1 MLFSD
6 VCSVFEKMEAT
17 SKRLEL
23 TDMLAGLLAKAGED
37 TERLVY
43 LVQGKIAP
51 DYEGIELG
59 MSEKLIAKALTSIS
73 SKSEKEISGMM
84 AKSGDI
90 GIVAQEIISEKVQS
104 TLLKGDISV
113 KHVFEALRDIALTS
127 GEGSV
132 TKKLSLYRELILN
145 STPVEAKYITR
156 IITGKMRLGV
166 SDATIITGL
175 VSAFN
180 YEGDPADIENAYNCH
195 PDMGYIA
202 GLLRSRKIEKIR
214 ETSPEPLVPV
224 KVMLAERL
232 TSVEE
237 ILEKLGGKCAAEYK
251 YDGLRTQIHF
261 DGKTIKIFSR
271 GTEETT
277 QNFPD
282 VLKAFAETFHCKSCI
297 LDGESVPYNPETGEL
312 YPFQMVSQR
321 RGRKYDLEG
330 KSQEI
335 PIVVFL
341 FDILYLDG
349 KSQLMV
355 PYPERRK
362 KLESIF
368 KENDHFK
375 LATRI
380 VSSSAH
386 EIMEFFERSI
396 SDGCEGIVAKS
407 VSEDSFYRAG
417 ARGWQWIKF
426 KRDYQ
431 KELSDSLDLVVLGA
445 FSGHGRRKGTYGAL
459 LMGVYDHERDVFE
472 TVCKLGTG
480 FTDDVL
486 FNLPKMLA
494 DYISPHKP
502 NNVNSILEPDVWF
515 YPSVVLEV
523 RGAEITIS
531 PVHTCAF
538 SKIVEG
544 SGLSLRFPRFTGN
557 FRSDKK
563 GDQCTTTEEV
573 LSMFN
578 NQKKKGAESDK

>member
-1 MLFSD
+1 
-6 VCSVFEKMEAT
+6 MEAT

-23 TDMLAGLLAKAGED
+23 TDMLSKLLSKAGED
-37 TERLVY
+37 TEMLVY

-59 MSEKLIAKALTSIS
+59 MSEKLIAKALVSITSMD
-73 SKSEKEISGMM
+73 EKEIARMM
-84 AKSGDI
+84 ARSGDM
-90 GIVAQEIISEKVQS
+90 GTVSQEVIAERVQS
-104 TLLKGDISV
+104 TLEKQDITV
-113 KHVFEALRDIALTS
+113 KRVFNALTEIAQTS

-132 TKKLSLYRELILN
+132 TKKLALYKDLVLN
-145 STPVEAKYITR
+145 GTPVEAKYITR

-166 SDATIITGL
+166 SDATIITAL
-175 VSAFN
+175 VAAFS
-180 YEGDPADIENAYNCH
+180 YEGDPAEIENAYNCH

-202 GLLRSRKIEKIR
+202 GLLRKGLTDKIR
-214 ETSPEPLVPV
+214 EASPQPLVPV

-232 TSVEE
+232 TSVDE
-237 ILEKLGGKCAAEYK
+237 ILEKLGGTCAAEYK

-261 DGKTIKIFSR
+261 DGKTVKIFSR

-277 QNFPD
+277 SNFPD
-282 VLKAFAETFHCKSCI
+282 IVRAFTETFHCKSCI

-330 KSQEI
+330 KLHEI

-349 KSQLMV
+349 SSLLAV

-362 KLESIF
+362 KLESLF
-368 KENDHFK
+368 TENDHFK
-375 LATRI
+375 PATRI
-380 VSSSAH
+380 VSSNAH

-407 VSEDSFYRAG
+407 VGADSYYRAG

-459 LMGVYDHERDVFE
+459 LMGVYDHRRDIFE

-486 FNLPKMLA
+486 FNLPKILA
-494 DYISPHKP
+494 DYRSPNKP

-515 YPSVVLEV
+515 YPSIVLEV
-523 RGAEITIS
+523 RGAEITVS

-538 SKIVEG
+538 SSVVSG

-557 FRSDKK
+557 FRKDKK

-578 NQKKKGAESDK
+578 NQKKKGA